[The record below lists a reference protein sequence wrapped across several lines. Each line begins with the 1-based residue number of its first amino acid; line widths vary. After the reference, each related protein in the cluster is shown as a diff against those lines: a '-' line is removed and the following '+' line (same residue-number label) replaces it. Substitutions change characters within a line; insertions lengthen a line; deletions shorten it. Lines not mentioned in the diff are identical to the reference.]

1 MKCVSRFL
9 AMVMSLV
16 LCFSLLPVSAVF
28 AEEAK
33 AELNWSVDGGELWI
47 SGQGAILADGE
58 EMPWKDYQSEVTALR
73 IDEGISEIPECAF
86 ANFPVLK
93 SVTLPSSLRAIHKD
107 AFRGC
112 GRLFWITLPEKLEV
126 IGDGAFADCGSMN
139 SVFIPNLVGSI
150 GAEAFESKVTING
163 MTGSASEVYA
173 AQNKNAFASLGLH
186 RPFAGE
192 GSWNGIDWTL
202 NSGVLTLSGS
212 GNVTPETGSRYP
224 WESGRA
230 DITTLAIKEGI
241 TGVAAGAFRN
251 CCNLKSV
258 SLPESL
264 TSVGEEAFAQC
275 GALKLIT
282 LTEGLKEIGTN
293 AFDAG
298 LTMTAPAGSPA
309 ESYARDND
317 LTLVI
322 LEEEA
327 VEAQTE
333 EAAVQT
339 ETEEAAEA
347 LASAEEAEMPVSPET
362 TQETVEAAEE
372 NVMAATEATVPE
384 EAEAEETEPEVFPEN
399 VEIDTETLF
408 NLSFNQV
415 YAKPGDSVELILCVQ
430 NNPGICALDF
440 LLEYDHD
447 ILTLESFT
455 PVDSEA
461 DWTVG
466 IDGGDRV
473 LLIAPEGNIGN
484 GEQLIL
490 TFAVTDEEK
499 TGRIPVQAVDITVLG
514 ENEELL
520 PGWVS
525 DPGWV
530 VITASSA
537 GDVNDD
543 GEINGADSLLLK
555 AWLVGLTSE
564 INNVAA
570 DINGDGEVNL
580 VDALHLDRYLLGLK
594 DTIN

>member
-1 MKCVSRFL
+1 MKRVSRFL
-9 AMVMSLV
+9 AIVMSLV
-16 LCFSLLPVSAVF
+16 LCLSLLPVSAVF

-93 SVTLPSSLRAIHKD
+93 SITLPSSLRAIHKD

-150 GAEAFESKVTING
+150 GVEAFDSKVTING
-163 MTGSASEVYA
+163 MTGSASEQYA

-186 RPFAGE
+186 RPFAGA

-212 GNVTPETGSRYP
+212 GDVTPETGSRYP

-298 LTMTAPAGSPA
+298 LTVTASAGSSA

-327 VEAQTE
+327 VEAPEVEGQTE
-333 EAAVQT
+333 EAVAQT
-339 ETEEAAEA
+339 ETE
-347 LASAEEAEMPVSPET
+347 
-362 TQETVEAAEE
+362 EAAEE

-580 VDALHLDRYLLGLK
+580 VDALHLDRYLLGLR
-594 DTIN
+594 DTLN